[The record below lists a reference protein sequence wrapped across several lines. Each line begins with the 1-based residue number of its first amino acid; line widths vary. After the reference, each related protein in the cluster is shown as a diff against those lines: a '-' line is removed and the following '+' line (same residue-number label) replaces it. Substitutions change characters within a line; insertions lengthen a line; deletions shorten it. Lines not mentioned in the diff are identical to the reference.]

1 MLLRGWKW
9 SAKDKAA
16 ASLGN
21 QKGAVP
27 QGAKIMDR
35 NAKVTLP
42 LKTCG
47 LDYSLRCSTHHA
59 GVIRALLGYS
69 FQGIWQTATTIPVVD
84 PCEVSMAVQQ
94 AILVQAY
101 QETNCSIVKA

>member
-27 QGAKIMDR
+27 QGAETMD
-35 NAKVTLP
+35 
-42 LKTCG
+42 
-47 LDYSLRCSTHHA
+47 
-59 GVIRALLGYS
+59 
-69 FQGIWQTATTIPVVD
+69 
-84 PCEVSMAVQQ
+84 
-94 AILVQAY
+94 
-101 QETNCSIVKA
+101 